1 MTNLSVNLKNR
12 EYSSSVLLYT
22 NSAGK
27 PKLMRGVFQ
36 MPRTYLEWL
45 KGKSK
50 KQEYVMKNSQNGVE
64 VVCTEKFVKHWK
76 NRGFEIVE
84 IRPYVPFDKRLN

>member
-1 MTNLSVNLKNR
+1 MTNLAVNLKNG
-12 EYSSSVLLYT
+12 EYFSSVWLYT
-22 NSAGK
+22 NSARK
-27 PKLMRGVFQ
+27 SKLMRGVFQ

-76 NRGFEIVE
+76 KRGFEIVE